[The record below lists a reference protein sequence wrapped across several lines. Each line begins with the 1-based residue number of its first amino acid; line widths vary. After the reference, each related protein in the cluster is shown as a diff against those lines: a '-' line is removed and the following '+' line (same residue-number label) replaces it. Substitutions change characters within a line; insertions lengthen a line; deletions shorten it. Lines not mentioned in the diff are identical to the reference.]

1 LTRARKR
8 DFKLTKLLPGAV
20 CVLVAAA
27 AGIYI
32 WTHSA
37 SGTSDV
43 TEQAQAAQAA
53 AIPADLKPAVS
64 TSGDLPN
71 EADFEQVAETGTLV
85 LYADKH
91 TGHFKVR
98 DKRDEHEL
106 RSYPN
111 PDDWPHETIS
121 GNWRSNLL
129 SPIMMETVDTAKQTD
144 VLVSSLLSQKGG
156 IMSWKPV
163 ENGFTVTFA
172 LPSLQ
177 LIIPV
182 EVTIQDDYVETKVI
196 DSGIA
201 EGKNQLLSLKAYP
214 FLGAAQPRGQKGYIL
229 LPDGSGAIY
238 NLKENITKDRS
249 VYREPIYGPDS
260 AYAPIFT
267 NRKPVTMPIYGI
279 KSGSSAFLA
288 VADQGAEYGAIY
300 AAQAGVYSKY
310 AWATIEQEYRMQY
323 FQPTSVDQKTGFN
336 TYSKARF
343 GEDRAVRYY
352 VLPET
357 ESDYSGMAARYRQY
371 LTEEKN
377 MKRLVTAGSP
387 LPLFLDIVGGDSQKG
402 FLQNKFITGT
412 TTDEAQSILDRL
424 HSQGIPQ
431 IVATYQ
437 GWQTGGVSRFG
448 FGTQVDKHLG
458 GNTGMKSLAAYAK
471 SKGDT
476 LLLETNYTM
485 NTDGGDFNSKREA
498 MQDQAGGILKFN
510 RREANDQIALVSA
523 AVSLDRIKSRIDSFK
538 ALGVDGLALAG
549 TGSSL
554 DSDYNRKYAANRT
567 EAAKLQ
573 QEFIDTVKSEFSTVS
588 TIGGNAYALQKTN
601 AVRSIPG
608 DYSYDL
614 FLDEAVP
621 FAQMVLHGLVPYTM
635 NWGNARDEY
644 QKDFLRSIEYGAAP
658 AFGVMQAKT
667 EEMERAYSVW
677 QYSLNFDEWEP
688 SILQEYKRF
697 SEALGDVQDQFITSN
712 RTVAPNVKETVYAN
726 GKKIIVNYN
735 DAQVTVAGRQIP
747 GNDFIVVKGGEGL

>member
-1 LTRARKR
+1 MTRAKER
-8 DFKLTKLLPGAV
+8 DFKLTKLLPAAV
-20 CVLVAAA
+20 CVLIAAA

-32 WTHSA
+32 WTHSV
-37 SGTSDV
+37 SGTSGAA
-43 TEQAQAAQAA
+43 EQAQAAQAD
-53 AIPADLKPAVS
+53 IPADLQPAVS

-71 EADFEQVAETGTLV
+71 DADFVQVAETGTLV

-98 DKRDEHEL
+98 DKRDGHEL

-111 PDDWPHETIS
+111 PDDWQYETIS

-129 SPIMMETVDTAKQTD
+129 SPIMMETVDTTKQTEI
-144 VLVSSLLSQKGG
+144 LVSSLLSQKGG
-156 IMSWKPV
+156 ITSWKPV
-163 ENGFTVTFA
+163 ENGFAVTFA
-172 LPSLQ
+172 LPSLH

-182 EVTIQDDYVETKVI
+182 EVTIKDDYVVTKVI

-201 EGKNQLLSLKAYP
+201 EGKDQLLSLKTYP
-214 FLGAAQPRGQKGYIL
+214 FLGASQPRGQEGYIL

-238 NLKENITKDRS
+238 NLKENITNDRS

-260 AYAPIFT
+260 AYTPIFT
-267 NRKPVTMPIYGI
+267 NRNPVTMPIYGI

-288 VADQGAEYGAIY
+288 VADQGAEYGDIY
-300 AAQAGVYSKY
+300 AAQSGVYSKY

-323 FQPTSVDQKTGFN
+323 FQPTSVDHTTGFN
-336 TYSKARF
+336 TYSKARL
-343 GEDRAVRYY
+343 GEDRVVRYY
-352 VLPET
+352 VLPESA
-357 ESDYSGMAARYRQY
+357 SDYSGMAAKYRQY
-371 LTEEKN
+371 LMEEQN
-377 MKRLVTAGSP
+377 MKQLQTAGSP
-387 LPLFLDIVGGDSQKG
+387 LPLFLDIIGGDSQKG
-402 FLQNKFITGT
+402 FLQSKYIPGT

-424 HSQGIPQ
+424 HSQGIPL

-458 GNTGMKSLAAYAK
+458 GNAGMKSLAEYTK

-476 LLLETNYTM
+476 LLLETNYSM
-485 NTDGGDFNSKREA
+485 NTDGGDFNPKREA
-498 MQDQAGGILKFN
+498 MQDQSGGILKFN

-538 ALGVDGLALAG
+538 ALGVDGLAIAG
-549 TGSSL
+549 TGSNL
-554 DSDYNRKYAANRT
+554 DSDYNRKYAASRS

-573 QEFIDTVKSEFSTVS
+573 QEFINTVKSKFSTV
-588 TIGGNAYALQKTN
+588 TTMGGNAYALQKTN
-601 AVRSIPG
+601 AVRFIPG

-658 AFGVMQAKT
+658 TFGVMHAKT
-667 EEMERAYSVW
+667 ETMKRAYSVW

-697 SEALGDVQDQFITSN
+697 SEALRDVQDQFITSN
-712 RTVAPNVKETVYAN
+712 RTVASNVKETVYAN
-726 GKKIIVNYN
+726 GQKIIVNYN
-735 DAQVTVAGRQIP
+735 DAQVTVDGRQIP
-747 GNDFIVVKGGEGL
+747 GNDFIVVKGGEEP